1 MCLNICLFASLP
13 LPPGRHGTDIRSHCD
28 AKRVRGSFFFPLLFP
43 NYQKKKERKRNAY
56 FSFELNSLANIC
68 QAQTLSNPHLFMFT
82 KPKPLATANTQRS
95 ASHQHRYAQE
105 HFHANEQKYSNSY
118 RTCGLLTHTLS
129 LSPGSVFP
137 LLPSLSRLTNADRA
151 FIHAPMHTACQTC
164 TL

>member
-1 MCLNICLFASLP
+1 MCLNICLFASLS
-13 LPPGRHGTDIRSHCD
+13 LPPEWHGTDIRSHCD
-28 AKRVRGSFFFPLLFP
+28 AKRVRGSFFPSYFQITSF
-43 NYQKKKERKRNAY
+43 KKRNAY

-68 QAQTLSNPHLFMFT
+68 HAQTLSNPHLFMFT

-129 LSPGSVFP
+129 LTRDC
-137 LLPSLSRLTNADRA
+137 LSTPA
-151 FIHAPMHTACQTC
+151 FIITSY
-164 TL
+164 